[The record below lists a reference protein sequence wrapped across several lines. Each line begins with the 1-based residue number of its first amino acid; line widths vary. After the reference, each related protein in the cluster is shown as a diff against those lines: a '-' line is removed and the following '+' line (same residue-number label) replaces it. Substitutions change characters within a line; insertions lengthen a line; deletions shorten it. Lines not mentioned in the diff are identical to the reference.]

1 METLGAKKKKKILYY
16 QFIKII
22 LRKLYV
28 LIVPFLIKITVL
40 QRVHHF
46 FQNVFLKLIYS
57 LPYIITMLIIFYSL
71 IHLRYYDWGTVY
83 FMLYLCDLVYII
95 IQKRYKSRYFRE
107 SSFLEKNTF

>member
-1 METLGAKKKKKILYY
+1 MKFCYMETLGAMIIKKILYY

-46 FQNVFLKLIYS
+46 FQ
-57 LPYIITMLIIFYSL
+57 
-71 IHLRYYDWGTVY
+71 
-83 FMLYLCDLVYII
+83 
-95 IQKRYKSRYFRE
+95 KRFFKV
-107 SSFLEKNTF
+107 NI